1 MTSSYESILYAED
14 GKVIRI
20 TLNRPDK
27 RNSLTPGMLEEL
39 NDALRRADEAKDACV
54 VILRGAGD
62 KAFCA
67 GADLGGMGGG
77 RAFWRSM
84 KHAASFPSC
93 SCECFACRSPYWLQS
108 TDIASRA
115 DWG

>member
-20 TLNRPDK
+20 TLNRPEK
-27 RNSLTPGMLEEL
+27 RNSLTPAMLEEL
-39 NDALRRADEAKDACV
+39 NDAFRRADEAKDACV

-67 GADLGGMGGG
+67 GADLAGMGGG
-77 RAFWRSM
+77 QGFLEIHEARGKF
-84 KHAASFPSC
+84 
-93 SCECFACRSPYWLQS
+93 
-108 TDIASRA
+108 
-115 DWG
+115 